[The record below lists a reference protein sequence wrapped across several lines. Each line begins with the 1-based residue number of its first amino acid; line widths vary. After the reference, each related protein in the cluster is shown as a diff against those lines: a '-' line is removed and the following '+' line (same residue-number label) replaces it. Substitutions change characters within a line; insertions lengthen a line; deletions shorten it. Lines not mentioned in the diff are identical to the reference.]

1 MSSARGER
9 DAPDGC
15 GARFRGSG
23 DEAGA
28 GFRGTGRRLPGPQGV
43 DAPTSSRRRYVLR
56 AFTAWMFSSV

>member
-1 MSSARGER
+1 MRSARGEG

-43 DAPTSSRRRYVLR
+43 DAPTPVGAGMFCALSSHG
-56 AFTAWMFSSV
+56 